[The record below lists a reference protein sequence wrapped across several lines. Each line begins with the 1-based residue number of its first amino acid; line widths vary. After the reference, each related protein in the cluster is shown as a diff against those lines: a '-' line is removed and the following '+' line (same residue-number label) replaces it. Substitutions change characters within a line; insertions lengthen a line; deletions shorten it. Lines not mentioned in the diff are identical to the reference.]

1 MTHGN
6 RYLAALMKAF
16 LLVLTLTLPVLGRAA
31 DAVLTIETPWVFAVP
46 PGAKDTAAFLTFVN
60 TGSVPVRVT
69 GGRTEAAKRLAP
81 MITTK
86 EEGRLGMKD
95 VTYLEVPAGGRLTL
109 APGGDHLMLY
119 GLKAPLTVGQKIPLV
134 LKLEPGGTL
143 TVEAVVAKREPK

>member
-1 MTHGN
+1 
-6 RYLAALMKAF
+6 MKTL
-16 LLVLTLTLPVLGRAA
+16 LLVVTLVLPLSGQAA
-31 DAVLTIETPWVFAVP
+31 DAPLKVESPWVFAVP

-69 GGRTEAAKRLAP
+69 GGKTEAAGRLAP

-86 EEGRLGMKD
+86 DEGRLGMKD

-119 GLKAPLTVGQKIPLV
+119 GLKNPLTVGQKIPLV
-134 LKLEPGGTL
+134 LTLEPGGKL
-143 TVEAVVAKREPK
+143 TVEAEVSKRAPK

>member
-1 MTHGN
+1 
-6 RYLAALMKAF
+6 MKTL
-16 LLVLTLTLPVLGRAA
+16 LLVLTLTLPVLARAA
-31 DAVLTIETPWVFAVP
+31 DATVKVESPWVFAVP

-60 TGSVPVRVT
+60 TASVPVRVT
-69 GGRTEAAKRLAP
+69 GGKTEAAKRLAP

-86 EEGRLGMKD
+86 DEGRLGMKD
-95 VTYLEVPAGGRLTL
+95 VKYLEVPAGGRLTL

-134 LKLEPGGTL
+134 LNLEPGGTL